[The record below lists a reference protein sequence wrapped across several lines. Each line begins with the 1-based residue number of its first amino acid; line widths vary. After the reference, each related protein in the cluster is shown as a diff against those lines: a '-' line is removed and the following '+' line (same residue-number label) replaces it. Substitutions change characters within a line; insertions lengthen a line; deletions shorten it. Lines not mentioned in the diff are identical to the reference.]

1 MRRLTNDDGSAT
13 LELAILAPALL
24 LALSVVIMGG
34 RIMVA
39 SNAAESVGGS
49 AARAAS
55 LARTPG
61 EATIAAQRVAATDL
75 ANQGLTCTEGGPSV
89 STDTSNWSG
98 RPASVTVRV
107 TCDVALSDIGMP
119 GLPGSRTISA
129 TATSPVDVWRGQ

>member
-1 MRRLTNDDGSAT
+1 MRLTNDDGSAT
-13 LELAILAPALL
+13 VELAILAPALL

-34 RIMVA
+34 RIMIA

-49 AARAAS
+49 SARAAS

-61 EATIAAQRVAATDL
+61 EATAAAQRVASADL
-75 ANQGLTCTEGGPSV
+75 ARQGLKCAGGGPSV

-98 RPASVTVRV
+98 RPASVTVHV
-107 TCDVALSDIGMP
+107 TCEVALSDIGMP
-119 GLPGSRTISA
+119 GLPGSRTITA

>member
-1 MRRLTNDDGSAT
+1 MRLTNDDGSAT
-13 LELAILAPALL
+13 VELAILAPALL

-34 RIMVA
+34 RIMIA

-49 AARAAS
+49 SARAAS

-61 EATIAAQRVAATDL
+61 EASAAAQRVASADL
-75 ANQGLTCTEGGPSV
+75 ARQGLKCAGGGPSV

-98 RPASVTVRV
+98 RPASVTVQV
-107 TCDVALSDIGMP
+107 TCEVALSDIGMP
-119 GLPGSRTISA
+119 GLPGSRTITA